1 MSNLLVSVIIDNCNY
16 ARYLRQAIDSAL
28 AQTYSNFELIV
39 VDDGSTDESR
49 QIIRDYG
56 DRITPLLKDNGGQ
69 GSAFNA
75 GFALS
80 RGELVCFLDS
90 DDMWLPEKLAETVEL
105 AQRHPE
111 AQVVFHRFRKID
123 AQGLPLHERARP
135 REIVCGDLRAR
146 AQRSGGCWPHPPTS
160 ALCFRRSFLER
171 VMPAPEETLRSCAD
185 LYLATLAPFLGN
197 VVGMRK
203 PLTLYRVH
211 GANAWLSSRRD
222 PHSDL
227 RRHEVHIHT
236 INTTLARLGIDDRV
250 RLQDQ
255 LHYRLLRYHL
265 GEGDSFV
272 QLIWHTLRWRGESPP
287 VRLKMLFKNLRMQR
301 HKSLPYQANV
311 RSNRRAHQLLAE
323 NRAVDRSGF

>member
-1 MSNLLVSVIIDNCNY
+1 MPNPLVSVIIDNYNY

-90 DDMWLPEKLAETVEL
+90 DDMWLPEKLAETVL
-105 AQRHPE
+105 LSQRHPE
-111 AQVVFHRFRKID
+111 AQVLFHRFRKID
-123 AQGLPLHERARP
+123 AQGVPFRERARP
-135 REIVCGDLRAR
+135 REIVCGDLRSRAR
-146 AQRSGGCWPHPPTS
+146 RSGGCWPHPPTS

-185 LYLATLAPFLGN
+185 LYLATLAPFLGDIA
-197 VVGMRK
+197 GMRK

-211 GANAWLSSRRD
+211 GANAWLGSSR
-222 PHSDL
+222 DL
-227 RRHEVHIHT
+227 RGDLSRHEAHIHT
-236 INTTLARLGIDDRV
+236 INQTLQRLGIEDRV

-265 GEGDSFV
+265 GEGDSIARLF
-272 QLIWHTLRWRGESPP
+272 WHTLRWRGERPS
-287 VRLKMLFKNLRMQR
+287 VRMKMLFNNLRMRRVNNLPAQGNGR
-301 HKSLPYQANV
+301 HG
-311 RSNRRAHQLLAE
+311 RHTHHLLAE
-323 NRAVDRSGF
+323 NRAINRSRL